1 MRSNEITHTQM
12 NLQLVRIE
20 RSRQAELERWV
31 EAYFQHDGLRFDAAV
46 RDGIRELLEHPE
58 YGVAWTILRDG
69 VEVGYCVMT
78 YGFDHEV
85 GGRTGVVTDF
95 YLSEHARGQGIG
107 SRVLDLMTEH
117 ARGTGLRQVELFV
130 LDHNNGARRLYE
142 RKGFRAVTGR
152 EILALRMDADAE
164 APSYV
169 IQD

>member
-1 MRSNEITHTQM
+1 M

-46 RDGIRELLEHPE
+46 QAGIRELLEHPE

-107 SRVLDLMTEH
+107 SEVLELMISHAKDL
-117 ARGTGLRQVELFV
+117 GLKQVELFV
-130 LDHNNGARRLYE
+130 LDHNEGARRLYT
-142 RKGFRAVTGR
+142 RRGFQPVLGR
-152 EILALRMDADAE
+152 QILVLTLPDA
-164 APSYV
+164 
-169 IQD
+169 QR